1 MMDREYQF
9 GKMSLQKKVMKLKYS
24 KGISLQ
30 EAWDEVLKKNKPKSP
45 SRKSPSRKS
54 PSRKLKKTMLD
65 TMSLKKLRL
74 LALKYKVSIS
84 KKNSEVLIK
93 KSTLLNRLKKHRSIK
108 KILESANKMKRTKFG
123 KTMGY
128 PTLNTQTELTT
139 GMPYSHLQK
148 KYLNTP
154 LSLTGGNLYPNR
166 VFPRGAT
173 LPSQQAFGQ
182 YFH

>member
-1 MMDREYQF
+1 MMDREYHF

-30 EAWDEVLKKNKPKSP
+30 EAWDEVLKKNKPKTH
-45 SRKSPSRKS
+45 SRKSLS
-54 PSRKLKKTMLD
+54 PEKLKKKMLD

-84 KKNSEVLIK
+84 KKNSEALIK

-123 KTMGY
+123 QTMGY
-128 PTLNTQTELTT
+128 PPLNTPTELAT
-139 GMPYSHLQK
+139 GMPYSDLK
-148 KYLNTP
+148 KRYLHTSV
-154 LSLTGGNLYPNR
+154 SLTGGNLYPNR
-166 VFPRGAT
+166 VLPPGST